1 MTWSQWRSVELRESA
16 RSPERAMVR
25 LSGKGCGPEEGPD
38 SRYGVSM
45 CGRVVTASGPEELSE
60 YLGADVVVDVL
71 DGPDYNVAPSRQ
83 LPLAW
88 TSDEGGRR
96 FLGTA
101 KWGLVPSWAKDPAIG
116 ERMFN
121 ARAETVAEKPSFRAA
136 FRHRRCLVVV
146 DGFYEWGPAERLVST
161 RTTGGRA
168 TRQPWYVH
176 RVDGNP
182 LVLAGLWEHGKGLRT
197 CSIITVPANDDLAP
211 VHDRMPAVLESVDWD
226 GWLDDGDPDRLDLE
240 SLLAP
245 ADDGTLVRHTVHCR
259 VNSARNKGLELIEPA
274 DPVAAPDQGALW

>member
-1 MTWSQWRSVELRESA
+1 MHA
-16 RSPERAMVR
+16 R
-25 LSGKGCGPEEGPD
+25 LSLPWLRLAGKGCGPEEGPD

-83 LPLAW
+83 LPLVW
-88 TSDEGGRR
+88 TSDEGDRR

-176 RVDGNP
+176 RVDGSP

-197 CSIITVPANDDLAP
+197 CSIITVPANNDLAP
-211 VHDRMPAVLESVDWD
+211 VHHRMPAVLEPVDWN

-245 ADDGTLVRHTVHCR
+245 ADDGTLARHTVHCR

-274 DPVAAPDQGALW
+274 GPVGMSVATPNQAVLW

>member
-1 MTWSQWRSVELRESA
+1 
-16 RSPERAMVR
+16 MVR
-25 LSGKGCGPEEGPD
+25 LSGEGCGPDEGPD

-88 TSDEGGRR
+88 TSDEGDRR

-116 ERMFN
+116 ERMFS

-161 RTTGGRA
+161 RNTGGRA

-176 RVDGNP
+176 RVDGSP

-197 CSIITVPANDDLAP
+197 CSIITVPANNDLAP
-211 VHDRMPAVLESVDWD
+211 VHHRMPAVLEPVDWD

-245 ADDGTLVRHTVHCR
+245 ADDGTLARHTVHCR

-274 DPVAAPDQGALW
+274 DPAAAPDQGALW